1 MITNRFLSIFRSK
14 EFYTTF
20 PKLKVFI
27 ERCKETAR
35 KNGYIETLFGRRRLL
50 PEINS
55 ENDSARIGDER
66 KAVNSTIQGSA
77 SDLVKLAMLKINQI
91 IYEQE
96 LDAEFLLQIHDELIF
111 QIKDDGEESITR
123 FTEILNNEMTSCS
136 KQLNTKFSIKV
147 SCLVN

>member
-1 MITNRFLSIFRSK
+1 M
-14 EFYTTF
+14 
-20 PKLKVFI
+20 
-27 ERCKETAR
+27 
-35 KNGYIETLFGRRRLL
+35 FGRRRLL

-77 SDLVKLAMLKINQI
+77 SDLVKLAMLKINQV